1 MLASASLLLALALG
15 APIQPWPQPALANI
29 GQAGPKSVSLSPE
42 QLFAFAERARQQGDL
57 RTTEAAYKALS
68 ANPDANVRNEAR
80 LRRSRL
86 LNEQGRSTQASV
98 LLRQILD
105 ERPDAAPVRLELAQL
120 LDRMGDK
127 DAAWRE
133 IRAVQ
138 ATALPPAV
146 ARLVDRYSEAL
157 GAARPIGASF
167 EIAIA
172 PDSNIG
178 RATRSNTLG
187 TVIGDFDID
196 EDSKAKSGVGLAL
209 RGQAYRRLQIGST
222 DHSLLVRASGTAD
235 LYRDGRFNDIAF
247 DLAAGPEIQ
256 LGSSRLVLEAGV
268 TQHWFGQ
275 APHVRVARFGGSW
288 TRPMDRR
295 TRVWLAGSAAVID
308 NRLNDLQDGKS
319 FSAQVRAE
327 RALSATTGIGLSL
340 GADRQSAKEPG
351 YSTTGWRLGLLGWRD
366 IGRATL
372 TAGVEVGQ
380 LKADERL
387 LLFPSKRQDSLS
399 RWTLGATFRR
409 LTFGGFA
416 PVTRFVVERNRS
428 TIEFYDYK
436 RTRTEFGVVRA
447 F

>member
-1 MLASASLLLALALG
+1 MLASVPCLLALAVASPVHRG
-15 APIQPWPQPALANI
+15 PQPALINS
-29 GQAGPKSVSLSPE
+29 GRAGTKSLSLSPE
-42 QLFAFAERARQQGDL
+42 QLFAFAERAREHGDL
-57 RTTEAAYKALS
+57 RTEESAYKALS

-80 LRRSRL
+80 LRRSRV
-86 LNEQGRSTQASV
+86 LNAQGKTTQALV

-120 LDRMGDK
+120 LDRLGDK

-138 ATALPPAV
+138 ATSLPPPV

-157 GAARPIGASF
+157 GTARPLGASF

-196 EDSKAKSGVGLAL
+196 EDSQAKSGLGLAL
-209 RGQAYRRLQIGST
+209 RGQAYRRLRLGSG
-222 DHSLLVRASGTAD
+222 DQSLFVRASGSAD
-235 LYRDGRFNDIAF
+235 LYREARFNDIAF

-256 LGSSRLVLEAGV
+256 LGSNRLAFEAGV
-268 TQHWFGQ
+268 TQRWFGQ
-275 APHVRVARFGGSW
+275 TPHARAARISGSV
-288 TRPMDRR
+288 TRPVDRR
-295 TRVWLAGSAAVID
+295 TRVWLSGSAALID
-308 NRLNDLQDGKS
+308 NQLNDLQDGKS
-319 FSAQVRAE
+319 YSAQVRAE
-327 RALSATTGIGLSL
+327 RALSATTGIVLTL
-340 GADRQSAKEPG
+340 GADRMSAKEPA
-351 YSTTGWRLGLLGWRD
+351 YATTGWRMGLIGWRD

-372 TAGVEVGQ
+372 TAGIEVGR

-387 LLFPSKRQDSLS
+387 LLFPDKRRDGLS
-399 RWTLGATFRR
+399 RLTLGATFRR

-416 PVTRFVVERNRS
+416 PVIRFVVERNRS
-428 TIEFYDYK
+428 SIEFYDYK